1 MWGWAMTKGV
11 FGSTKKPSSLGV
23 DCWWHWQWSAHWLWP
38 VWSKV
43 LWASDDLQKGAVRS
57 NLWGT
62 GLLLPNIDD
71 LERRW
76 FSTNS
81 KSLLGNGGVV
91 WARFLGR
98 QRGSFLWWSASGIL
112 QASRAKGELFWWS
125 AGELSFNLKFLNF
138 QLYFTH
144 TGLEVIDT
152 CAALCSLARTFV
164 ILNAPLG
171 FSCFLLDR
179 TLEGGWFVVPS
190 QQNCF
195 HCVRVLLEHNIQ
207 NGVFIHYFHDLWVWR
222 CFCRECITQFQF
234 LTELLEVFILWE
246 LLLQHNIT
254 TRFWFMDSLRLLKL
268 ALVLGC
274 LG

>member
-1 MWGWAMTKGV
+1 MV
-11 FGSTKKPSSLGV
+11 QFEV
-23 DCWWHWQWSAHWLWP
+23 
-38 VWSKV
+38 
-43 LWASDDLQKGAVRS
+43 
-57 NLWGT
+57 
-62 GLLLPNIDD
+62 
-71 LERRW
+71 
-76 FSTNS
+76 
-81 KSLLGNGGVV
+81 LLGNGGVV

-179 TLEGGWFVVPS
+179 TLEGGWFVVTS
-190 QQNCF
+190 RQNWF
-195 HCVRVLLEHNIQ
+195 HWARVLLEHNIQ
-207 NGVFIHYFHDLWVWR
+207 NGVFIHYFHDHSVWR
-222 CFCRECITQFQF
+222 CFFRECITKFQF
-234 LTELLEVFILWE
+234 LTELLKFSYGESCFCSIILQPYFGSWIAWDFWSLLWFQGALDRFRCKGISEWSVHSLFSQPLGLNVILPRGHNKIRIRDRIVEVSYGESCFWSMILQPNFGSD
-246 LLLQHNIT
+246 LT
-254 TRFWFMDSLRLLKL
+254 LLKFCFGL
-268 ALVLGC
+268 KVG
-274 LG
+274 

>member
-1 MWGWAMTKGV
+1 M
-11 FGSTKKPSSLGV
+11 
-23 DCWWHWQWSAHWLWP
+23 
-38 VWSKV
+38 
-43 LWASDDLQKGAVRS
+43 LWASDNLQKGAVRS

-71 LERRW
+71 LEVVQYQ
-76 FSTNS
+76 FEV
-81 KSLLGNGGVV
+81 LLGNGGVV
-91 WARFLGR
+91 WARSLGR

-125 AGELSFNLKFLNF
+125 AGELCFNLKFLNF

-179 TLEGGWFVVPS
+179 TLEGGWFVVTS

-195 HCVRVLLEHNIQ
+195 H
-207 NGVFIHYFHDLWVWR
+207 WV
-222 CFCRECITQFQF
+222 I
-234 LTELLEVFILWE
+234 VA
-246 LLLQHNIT
+246 
-254 TRFWFMDSLRLLKL
+254 SG
-268 ALVLGC
+268 A
-274 LG
+274 